1 VNEVN
6 ERTNERTNE
15 RKAVV
20 VCTFVRSFLPS
31 FVRSFVRSF
40 ARCGRRFWIS
50 DKVAVCRLR
59 SAVCRLPFAVCGLC
73 VVGCSAVAVL
83 WLCGCHAVNCRASF
97 IQSSLRSHTN
107 TWYSPGYASHS
118 PQTAAV
124 FWCVGS
130 ALAGVLRVAC
140 PGRGGSGTPTS
151 PRAPRQ
157 QESVRAAAASMQASR
172 RAGALVVSG
181 LG

>member
-1 VNEVN
+1 MSGHGEVEESSKSQFCCLETNEVNEVN

-97 IQSSLRSHTN
+97 IQSSLRSPTCDTALEMN
-107 TWYSPGYASHS
+107 FLFYFMAISP
-118 PQTAAV
+118 
-124 FWCVGS
+124 F
-130 ALAGVLRVAC
+130 RVN
-140 PGRGGSGTPTS
+140 RN
-151 PRAPRQ
+151 
-157 QESVRAAAASMQASR
+157 
-172 RAGALVVSG
+172 L
-181 LG
+181 